1 MDYVPNYYIQEVQ
14 MDTVQIQLQDE
25 TGNWRTYSMTP
36 NQSLQYRQAMQ
47 QLKWQFPNARVRVV
61 DNDGRLVDI
70 M

>member
-1 MDYVPNYYIQEVQ
+1 MEYIPPYTIQEVQ

-25 TGNWRTYSMTP
+25 TGNWRTYSITP
-36 NQSLQYRQAMQ
+36 NQSLLYRQAMQ
-47 QLKWQFPNARVRVV
+47 QLKWQFPNARVRTV

>member
-1 MDYVPNYYIQEVQ
+1 
-14 MDTVQIQLQDE
+14 MDTVQVQLQDE
-25 TGNWRTYSMTP
+25 TGNWRTYSITP